1 MRLFLIWL
9 AAYVGIITVW
19 QVVALVVGMSK
30 MECAVIT
37 GLFSLYL
44 TYPFA
49 RHAMDVWE
57 AYR

>member
-9 AAYVGIITVW
+9 ASYVAIIAIW
-19 QVVALVVGMSK
+19 QIVAMIVGMSK

-37 GLFSLYL
+37 AMFELYL

-49 RHAMDVWE
+49 RYAVLSL
-57 AYR
+57 